1 LSVLNWYEWFTV
13 SIADMGRRPDVRVKV
28 DDAAGEDIG
37 CAGKEKTG
45 FGGGE

>member
-13 SIADMGRRPDVRVKV
+13 SIADMGRRPDVRGKV
-28 DDAAGEDIG
+28 DGADWEGIG
-37 CAGKEKTG
+37 CAGNEKTG